1 MTKTRAQSATRE
13 RREGMLT
20 SVSPRAP
27 VCMAGGGAYH
37 LSPRGP
43 EPSPHQQV
51 SIAAVSSS
59 VLLTVPAELPKV
71 HLKEDQNQYNIVK

>member
-1 MTKTRAQSATRE
+1 
-13 RREGMLT
+13 
-20 SVSPRAP
+20 
-27 VCMAGGGAYH
+27 MAGGGAYH
-37 LSPRGP
+37 LLPRGP